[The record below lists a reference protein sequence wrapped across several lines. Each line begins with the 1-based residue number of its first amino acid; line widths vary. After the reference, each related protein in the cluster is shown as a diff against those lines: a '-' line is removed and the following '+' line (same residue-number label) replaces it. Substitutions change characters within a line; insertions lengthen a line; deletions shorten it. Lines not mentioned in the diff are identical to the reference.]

1 MRESKENVWG
11 LHNSPVSQKRYVNT
25 YFKEE
30 GNERANKIRRVED
43 VDMDGMDLDNRNK
56 DINLAMLRF
65 AEEVSKDQPDVG
77 NSENCTLG
85 KSSST
90 VEARNT
96 SEAILDKGT
105 DICTEI
111 SYKGNN
117 LDIETTAIDANANDG
132 NLIDIYNQ
140 VLTKTDNLLTIFFS

>member
-1 MRESKENVWG
+1 
-11 LHNSPVSQKRYVNT
+11 
-25 YFKEE
+25 
-30 GNERANKIRRVED
+30 
-43 VDMDGMDLDNRNK
+43 MDGMDLDNRNK

-140 VLTKTDNLLTIFFS
+140 ATDIFISERDWASNH